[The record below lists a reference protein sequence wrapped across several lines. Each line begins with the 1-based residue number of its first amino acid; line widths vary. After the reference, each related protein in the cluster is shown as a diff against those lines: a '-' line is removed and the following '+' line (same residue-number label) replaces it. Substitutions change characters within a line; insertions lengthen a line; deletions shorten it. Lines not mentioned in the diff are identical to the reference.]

1 MDVGRE
7 IRRLREA
14 RGWSQAKLAAGA
26 DMGVS
31 GISQIETGARNPSA
45 VTLSKIAEALGVG
58 VADLF
63 PKAQAPLPEFEER
76 RPSTFAA
83 YLDEY
88 KSLRPLISAFDDLE
102 PRERRAVFERSWQ
115 LKRELYRVYDPAN
128 LELALLH
135 DVMHQTMFHMIGVY
149 ELDQERGTGADV
161 LDIEEY
167 RARLGQ
173 SA

>member
-1 MDVGRE
+1 ME
-7 IRRLREA
+7 ELKRLRKA
-14 RGWSQAKLAAGA
+14 KGLSQAKLAVMAGL
-26 DMGVS
+26 DPSTV
-31 GISQIETGARNPSA
+31 SQIETGARRANTR
-45 VTLSKIAEALGVG
+45 TLERLATVLGTE

-63 PKAQAPLPEFEER
+63 PKAQAPPPEFEER

-102 PRERRAVFERSWQ
+102 PRERRTVFERSWQ

>member
-1 MDVGRE
+1 ME
-7 IRRLREA
+7 ELKRLRKA
-14 RGWSQAKLAAGA
+14 KGLSQAKLAVMAGL
-26 DMGVS
+26 DPSTV
-31 GISQIETGARNPSA
+31 SQIETGARRANTG
-45 VTLSKIAEALGVG
+45 TLERLATVLGME

-102 PRERRAVFERSWQ
+102 PRERRTVFERSWQ

-167 RARLGQ
+167 RARLEQ